1 MFELSLLILSVLIIV
16 FDVRGEVIGDTKE
29 LAESVQNVTIERV
42 LYRISNEFSE
52 DGSLKGKL
60 MKWAADKTINEAKKL
75 TTSAKIIWT
84 YEKRCG
90 IVVVAKNKKDL
101 RKDVK
106 AWYLKHQR
114 SQCTYAYPVKIFG

>member
-29 LAESVQNVTIERV
+29 LAESVQDITIDKV

-60 MKWAADKTINEAKKL
+60 MIWAADKAINEAKKVDH
-75 TTSAKIIWT
+75 SSKI
-84 YEKRCG
+84 
-90 IVVVAKNKKDL
+90 
-101 RKDVK
+101 
-106 AWYLKHQR
+106 YLD
-114 SQCTYAYPVKIFG
+114 I

>member
-29 LAESVQNVTIERV
+29 LAESVQDLTIDKV

-60 MKWAADKTINEAKKL
+60 MKWAADKTISEAKK
-75 TTSAKIIWT
+75 
-84 YEKRCG
+84 
-90 IVVVAKNKKDL
+90 VADSSKNYLDL
-101 RKDVK
+101 
-106 AWYLKHQR
+106 
-114 SQCTYAYPVKIFG
+114 

>member
-29 LAESVQNVTIERV
+29 LAESVQDLTIDKV

-60 MKWAADKTINEAKKL
+60 IKWAADKTINEAKQVDH
-75 TTSAKIIWT
+75 SSEI
-84 YEKRCG
+84 
-90 IVVVAKNKKDL
+90 
-101 RKDVK
+101 
-106 AWYLKHQR
+106 YLD
-114 SQCTYAYPVKIFG
+114 I